1 MKDETKGIGLGVIT
15 LGVGLIIGM
24 VIGVNSKIRALDKK
38 VESIFYFTKEVR
50 LTLFEDTCHKQ
61 GGIYSET
68 KEGGRCDKIEAYK
81 PRGEFKEFKC
91 PEDTSKPVGF
101 VGTPGQSEES
111 METEWKRLQGQLE
124 KCRKWKE
131 AQDVLRKKN
140 YKEYAC
146 KTLDT
151 FEDYLACN
159 EK

>member
-1 MKDETKGIGLGVIT
+1 MKDETKGIGLAIGT
-15 LGVGLIIGM
+15 SLGIIIGVSIM
-24 VIGVNSKIRALDKK
+24 LARVNSNISALDKK
-38 VESIFYFTKEVR
+38 VESIFYFNKEVR

-61 GGIYSET
+61 GGVYSET
-68 KEGGRCDKIEAYK
+68 KEGGRCDNIEAYK
-81 PRGEFKEFKC
+81 KQSKYKCSDLLNDKVVGFAGTYGTEEESINFFKEID
-91 PEDTSKPVGF
+91 E
-101 VGTPGQSEES
+101 QRSEC
-111 METEWKRLQGQLE
+111 L
-124 KCRKWKE
+124 KWKE